1 MKFNEQSLL
10 MNQTFTHFWSSPV
23 NDLIQ
28 YQIHLICT
36 VVWSSWTRMCF
47 KLRAFTFRT
56 PSTYRTGLK
65 YDQFPHLRN
74 KVDRS
79 IFQITGDTKVNML
92 TFAFKENTYNVFQN
106 AVTELPV

>member
-1 MKFNEQSLL
+1 

-23 NDLIQ
+23 SDLIQ
-28 YQIHLICT
+28 YQIHLICM
-36 VVWSSWTRMCF
+36 VVWCRMCF

-65 YDQFPHLRN
+65 YDHPTSLQFPHLRN